1 MLTVLLSIDHLD
13 LHAQEGVGRLARS
26 AQSRAGLQAIHS
38 GTPIAE
44 TRFPDN
50 PFPTLPLDQLCLKEE
65 KIYAMRIDH
74 LEQKCSRKESLNL
87 ILFSISLILSHK
99 HPPPSYN
106 GQFDCPE

>member
-74 LEQKCSRKESLNL
+74 LEQKCSRKESQSDF
-87 ILFSISLILSHK
+87 IFHLFNSLS
-99 HPPPSYN
+99 
-106 GQFDCPE
+106 